1 MDIDP
6 KNAAKLKQ
14 LKKQLDDLA
23 GKNLDVSAEQ
33 LIHFIFP
40 IASQSIDD
48 PGTVTFQRIFF
59 PFPGKSCSQM
69 RLLDVAGNSSTGD
82 DGKRVFL
89 LSDFLCS
96 TNNAFAAPV
105 SLVATPRSASPCYAT
120 TTLTLVPNPALPTS
134 FSDVQIT
141 VFAWNP
147 NGSPAPGV
155 SIDWRCRLPSF
166 EIIE

>member
-1 MDIDP
+1 MDIDT

-23 GKNLDVSAEQ
+23 GKDIDVTAEK

-40 IASQSIDD
+40 ISSHSLDD
-48 PGTVTFQRIFF
+48 TGEVTFQRIF
-59 PFPGKSCSQM
+59 FPGKSCSQM

-89 LSDFLCS
+89 LSDFLCT
-96 TNNAFAAPV
+96 TNNVFAAPV
-105 SLVATPRSASPCYAT
+105 SLVATPRSTSPVYAT

-147 NGSPAPGV
+147 NGSPAPSV

-166 EIIE
+166 EIIL